1 MYYIAKFGN
10 CCSMVWARR
19 QGQWKGKNYSLP
31 FSEKAD
37 KMSRVVL
44 HCVFGRDF
52 LSLHTTIVLGVEDS
66 SSTSMSSCSEDL
78 AQCYVY
84 LA

>member
-1 MYYIAKFGN
+1 
-10 CCSMVWARR
+10 MVWARR
-19 QGQWKGKNYSLP
+19 QDQWKGKNYSLP
-31 FSEKAD
+31 FSEKAE

-66 SSTSMSSCSEDL
+66 SIAPACLLVLRIWHSVTYILLRPLRSG
-78 AQCYVY
+78 V
-84 LA
+84 

>member
-1 MYYIAKFGN
+1 
-10 CCSMVWARR
+10 
-19 QGQWKGKNYSLP
+19 
-31 FSEKAD
+31 
-37 KMSRVVL
+37 MSRVVL